1 MGRMT
6 TGIIRDGVDGGPA
19 LRAPVRKAERV
30 ERMMRLTLQQKMER
44 TGFEVRT
51 VSVEHLEDIERDVEA
66 LRGEV
71 DATLWEESLSHFR
84 YELPRE
90 LPDAKSII
98 VVARPQ
104 PSLMVTLRH
113 GGKSWGFIIPPSY
126 ADAAK
131 VDKDSLEALDKALSP
146 ASYRYVKAQLPL
158 KTLAARSGLV
168 KYGKNNIGY
177 IPRFGSFNRLTA
189 FFSDMPCAE
198 DQWQDREGLPG
209 CDDCHACVRTCPT
222 GAITEDR
229 FLIRADRC
237 LTNLNERD
245 SSVPFPNWVDP
256 QAHNALIG
264 CMRCQRVCPYNRMAL
279 DFTSAR
285 GELSEEETALLLSGQ
300 REGEAAAAL
309 NEKLKGMGLDPAIF
323 PRNLEVLLR

>member
-1 MGRMT
+1 
-6 TGIIRDGVDGGPA
+6 
-19 LRAPVRKAERV
+19 
-30 ERMMRLTLQQKMER
+30 MRLTLQQKMER

-51 VSVEHLEDIERDVEA
+51 ISVEHLEDIRKDVEA
-66 LRGEV
+66 VKGEV
-71 DATLWEESLSHFR
+71 DAALWNDSLSHFR

-104 PSLMVTLRH
+104 PSLSVTLRH
-113 GGKSWGFIIPPSY
+113 GGENWGLTIPPSY
-126 ADAAK
+126 ADTAK
-131 VDKDSLEALDKALSP
+131 VDQDSLEALGKALSP
-146 ASYRYVKAQLPL
+146 ASYRYVKVQLPL

-168 KYGKNNIGY
+168 KYGKNNIAY

-189 FFSDMPCAE
+189 FFSDLPCAE

-209 CDDCHACVRTCPT
+209 CEDCHACVRTCPT

-229 FLIRADRC
+229 FLIRAERC
-237 LTNLNERD
+237 LTNMNERD
-245 SSVPFPNWVDP
+245 ASVPFPDWVDP

-264 CMRCQRVCPYNRMAL
+264 CMRCQRVCPYNRTAL
-279 DFTSAR
+279 DFSSAR
-285 GELSEEETALLLSGQ
+285 GELSEEETAQLLSGQ

-309 NEKLKGMGLDPAIF
+309 DEKLKGMGLDLTIF
-323 PRNLEVLLR
+323 PRNLKVLLK

>member
-1 MGRMT
+1 MGAM
-6 TGIIRDGVDGGPA
+6 V
-19 LRAPVRKAERV
+19 APPPGSRPEAEWV

-51 VSVEHLEDIERDVEA
+51 ISVDHLEDIRNDIEA
-66 LRGEV
+66 LKGEV
-71 DATLWEESLSHFR
+71 DDEFWKENLSNFR
-84 YELPRE
+84 YELPPE

-104 PSLMVTLRH
+104 PSLVVTLRH
-113 GGKSWGFIIPPSY
+113 NGESWGLTIPPSY

-131 VDKDSLEALDKALSP
+131 VDQDALEALGKALSP
-146 ASYRYVKAQLPL
+146 SSYRYVKAYLPL

-168 KYGKNNIGY
+168 KYGKNNIAY
-177 IPRFGSFNRLTA
+177 IPRFGSFHRLTA
-189 FFSDMPCAE
+189 FFSDLPCAE
-198 DQWQDREGLPG
+198 DQWQEREGLPG

-229 FLIRADRC
+229 FLIRAERC
-237 LTNLNERD
+237 LTNMNERD
-245 SSVPFPNWVDP
+245 ASVPFPDWVDP
-256 QAHNALIG
+256 QAHNALVG

-300 REGEAAAAL
+300 WEGEAAAAL
-309 NEKLKGMGLDPAIF
+309 DEKLKGMGLSLSLF
-323 PRNLEVLLR
+323 PRNLKVLLRQ